1 MHLPELISDLAVILL
16 TGGIVTVIF
25 KKLNQPLVLGYI
37 LAGFLIGP
45 YMPFFFNV
53 TDSSSISTW
62 SEIGIIILMFGLG
75 LEFNLHK
82 LVSVGGTAII
92 TALTEVGGM
101 LLFGYLVGQ
110 ALGWGTM
117 DSVFLGGMLSM
128 SSTTI
133 IIKAFDDLGV
143 RKERFAQLVFG
154 TLVIEDIAGIFM
166 MIILSTISVG
176 QGISGMAL
184 ALKLG
189 MLVLYLALWLILG
202 IYLLP
207 TLLNKASPLMSDETL
222 LVVSLGLCFGMV
234 LLADALGFS
243 SALGAFLAGS
253 LLAGTVHAERVE
265 HLTQGV
271 KDLFGAVFFI
281 SVGMMLDPAMVV
293 KYIVPILV
301 LTLVTIVGKLFFS
314 SMGVL
319 LSGQSLKNAVH
330 CGCSL
335 AQIGEFAFIIA
346 SLGLS
351 LGVIADYIYPIII
364 AVSVIT
370 TLTTP
375 FFIKHSDNIYALV
388 VKLLPEKL
396 TQKLERYTDE
406 EQSEKEQDS
415 DWSAF
420 LSRYIRTVALYGVIM
435 AGIGIIGRYWLLP
448 LLETALP
455 SASAAKAV
463 TLAVIYLGMALFIRP
478 MLDTRS
484 PQYTV
489 LWMKKRSFRLPLM
502 ALSGIR
508 ILLIALIAFIPLR
521 NIAGI
526 GSAWLLPVIVAALLL
541 ASRMGWLASAYLNVE
556 ARFLTNLNERQ
567 LQHFSE
573 SGEYEQWLDEKLCVD
588 SFSLPAGFTGQ
599 SLKDLG
605 WGRRF
610 GVNVIKLVRGK
621 RRKNMPAGNT
631 SLSAGDTVY
640 VVGERENLRTLRLS
654 LGLEECAD
662 APTLREFVGSESEA
676 EGGLYSYAL
685 HVDKGDSLDGRS
697 IKDSGI
703 RENYDC
709 MILGL
714 QRGNLPI
721 VQPDVNMTIQDN
733 DIVWLLGTRVMA
745 GKVLRDADV

>member
-53 TDSSSISTW
+53 TDSASISTW

-133 IIKAFDDLGV
+133 IIKAFDHLGV
-143 RKERFAQLVFG
+143 QKERFAQLVFG

-375 FFIKHSDNIYALV
+375 FFIKHSDNIYAFV

-455 SASAAKAV
+455 SASASKAV

-489 LWMKKRSFRLPLM
+489 LWMKKRNFRLPLM

-567 LQHFSE
+567 LQHFSD

-599 SLKDLG
+599 SLERSRLG
-605 WGRRF
+605 SSLRRQCY
-610 GVNVIKLVRGK
+610 KACPR
-621 RRKNMPAGNT
+621 
-631 SLSAGDTVY
+631 
-640 VVGERENLRTLRLS
+640 
-654 LGLEECAD
+654 
-662 APTLREFVGSESEA
+662 
-676 EGGLYSYAL
+676 
-685 HVDKGDSLDGRS
+685 
-697 IKDSGI
+697 
-703 RENYDC
+703 
-709 MILGL
+709 
-714 QRGNLPI
+714 
-721 VQPDVNMTIQDN
+721 
-733 DIVWLLGTRVMA
+733 
-745 GKVLRDADV
+745 